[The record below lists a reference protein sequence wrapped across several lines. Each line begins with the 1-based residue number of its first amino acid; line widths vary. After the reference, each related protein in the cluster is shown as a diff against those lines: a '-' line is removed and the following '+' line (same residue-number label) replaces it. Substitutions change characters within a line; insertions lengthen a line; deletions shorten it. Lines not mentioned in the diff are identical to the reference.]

1 MLEKPSRNLDMTA
14 IVEASILIRQ
24 VAEPRPV
31 GDSVKA
37 AIVRASRRLG
47 FGFSRTKTIWY
58 GEAFRINAEE
68 MDALRR
74 ATARRKREEVAHAE
88 AVVAIDRLVALR
100 EALAS
105 TDPDFNRPLIAA
117 LDDAIRKMGGRVG
130 AVDLRED

>member
-1 MLEKPSRNLDMTA
+1 MLEKPSKDLDMSA

-68 MDALRR
+68 MDVLRKAAKR
-74 ATARRKREEVAHAE
+74 RHVEQIARAE
-88 AVVAIDRLVALR
+88 ASVVLDRMVALR
-100 EALAS
+100 AAMA
-105 TDPDFNRPLIAA
+105 TADADFHKPLLDA
-117 LDDAIRKMGGRVG
+117 LDESIRAMGGSVC
-130 AVDLRED
+130 AVDLREE